1 MTAPQLD
8 PQAVKADQRAS
19 WDAISAGWERAAEVF
34 ERGAAPVTQHLLEL
48 GGVRPG
54 QSILDIATGR
64 GEPALSAAR
73 VVGPAGRVVGVDIS
87 AAMLARARQRAAEAG
102 LDNVEFITGDVEGI
116 DLPAYSFDVAL
127 SRWGLMFA
135 VDHVAALRSIARL
148 LVPDGVLAA
157 AVWGPPATAPFMSAG
172 YAAMKERLELPDPP
186 PGLPG
191 PFSMSDP
198 ERLAGSLVEAGFAD
212 VSVTE
217 FVVPFRVDTPEEY
230 ADFNRA
236 VSPPKLLETI
246 RDRFGSTDDRE
257 TWQAVAAAAEK
268 NSISGNGEGLALP
281 STALCLR
288 AVARPPF
295 GA

>member
-1 MTAPQLD
+1 MTAPQID

-19 WDAISAGWERAAEVF
+19 WDAISAGWEQVGEVF
-34 ERGAAPVTQHLLEL
+34 ERGAALVTRHLLEL

-73 VVGPAGRVVGVDIS
+73 IVGPAGQVVGVDIS
-87 AAMLARARQRAAEAG
+87 AAMLAVARQRAADAG
-102 LDNVEFITGDVEGI
+102 LDNVELVVGDLESI
-116 DLPAYSFDVAL
+116 DLSPRSFDVAL

-135 VDHVAALRSIARL
+135 VDHVAAFRSIARL
-148 LVPDGVLAA
+148 LVPGGVLAA
-157 AVWGPPATAPFMSAG
+157 AVWGPPAAAPFLSAG
-172 YAAMKERLELPDPP
+172 YTVLSERLRLPDPP

-198 ERLAGSLVEAGFAD
+198 ERLAGSLAEAGFGD
-212 VSVTE
+212 VSVAE
-217 FVVPFRVDTPEEY
+217 LVVPFRVDTAEEY

-236 VSPPKLLETI
+236 VSPPKLLEMV
-246 RDRFGSTDDRE
+246 RDRFGSADDPQ
-257 TWQAVAAAAEK
+257 TWRAVAAAAEK
-268 NSISGNGEGLALP
+268 YGTGDRGAGLALP

-288 AVARPPF
+288 GVAPLEL
-295 GA
+295 